1 MNVEVLE
8 EVGKQVNV
16 SELGYMHHA
25 MAGTL
30 RVIRSVHGE
39 HGHFDL
45 VLRGDGHA
53 AAKALMDEYRPKKKR
68 KGTYE
73 ASSKRTSKA
82 SSKASPSKAASKGAS
97 KASSK
102 ATKAVAKVPGKD
114 PWALSGRGN
123 S

>member
-1 MNVEVLE
+1 MNIAEYHCGHLEVVLLGRELGMNVEVLE

-53 AAKALMDEYRPKKKR
+53 AAKALMDEYRPPKKR
-68 KGTYE
+68 KG
-73 ASSKRTSKA
+73 SSSNA
-82 SSKASPSKAASKGAS
+82 ASKAASS
-97 KASSK
+97 I
-102 ATKAVAKVPGKD
+102 
-114 PWALSGRGN
+114 
-123 S
+123 

>member
-53 AAKALMDEYRPKKKR
+53 AANARLPRHSCDGAGVAAARARAHQQRLLFHHIEHAKMELLEAKPFAAIK
-68 KGTYE
+68 TYPNNQYGQY
-73 ASSKRTSKA
+73 KYY
-82 SSKASPSKAASKGAS
+82 
-97 KASSK
+97 
-102 ATKAVAKVPGKD
+102 
-114 PWALSGRGN
+114 
-123 S
+123 

>member
-1 MNVEVLE
+1 MNIAEYHCGHLEVVLLGRELGMNVEVLE

-45 VLRGDGHA
+45 VLRGDGHD
-53 AAKALMDEYRPKKKR
+53 AAKALRDEYRPPKR
-68 KGTYE
+68 KKPPSYE
-73 ASSKRTSKA
+73 RTSYERTFDERT
-82 SSKASPSKAASKGAS
+82 SSEG
-97 KASSK
+97 
-102 ATKAVAKVPGKD
+102 T
-114 PWALSGRGN
+114 N
-123 S
+123 II